1 MQPVPMMTYG
11 PQMAYAYPQGFAQP
25 VVGVPSAMPPSFQRP
40 PQQQQQ
46 QQQQQ
51 QTLRDE
57 DVKKVKDMFPDME
70 EEIIRSVLL
79 SSNGNVDTAVNHLLS
94 MTAS

>member
-1 MQPVPMMTYG
+1 MFMQPFPVMSYG
-11 PQMAYAYPQGFAQP
+11 PQVAYAYPPGFAQP
-25 VVGVPSAMPPSFQRP
+25 VAGVTANIPPSFQQP
-40 PQQQQQ
+40 QQQ

-79 SSNGNVDTAVNHLLS
+79 SSGGNVDTAVNHLLS